1 MAIDPT
7 APLTPITPAAPPGS
21 QPNSVV
27 LQAMARAAL
36 ANVTNTLSE
45 LVGQPTTEANKSRQ
59 DVEQADKAGTRD
71 AGRAAVSSSSASG
84 TANAT
89 TTRAPPQESR
99 LMRAV
104 RIAATDAVPRQ
115 GGLAPL
121 MADVR
126 AVLERPDTPEEV
138 RSAAEALMTRLPR
151 AFEISSSRG
160 LRKAV
165 AQSGV
170 FLEAR
175 LARSG
180 SSTGGGE
187 ALAASPS
194 ADLKAALLVFKG
206 TLSHWLAGAAPATA
220 GEREH
225 SESGEIAP
233 DRPAA
238 AVDIDH
244 PVADHPANAQ
254 KAMSEATSQ
263 LEPEGAKEEGLSYAP
278 TALEAAP
285 DEPERGSPAPN
296 TTRPRPPLPAEGEA
310 EPSVRPAAA
319 QAQAPSDDDV
329 EPRFAAFLAPSRSMT
344 AAQPAKPVSTVLGL
358 LDLAEASPAMDEGR
372 PPAPMA
378 VAPLAARGYGG
389 LVADSGKPKTPPPPF
404 ADGPMAGQRPSASE
418 LPAHAAPDE
427 IVRRL
432 LKGVGA
438 ALARQD
444 LMQIASLRE
453 VHHDPETGETR
464 PQPARLNLDVPFV
477 TPQGVAVA
485 QFEITR
491 DGGGGGGAMVG
502 PVERTYRVRFSID
515 VEPLGPVHA
524 LVTLTGARARV
535 SLWAERAETIARLRA
550 GEEALGAALR
560 QAELTPEVAVHSGP
574 PPVKD
579 ARALGHFVDQAS

>member
-1 MAIDPT
+1 
-7 APLTPITPAAPPGS
+7 
-21 QPNSVV
+21 
-27 LQAMARAAL
+27 
-36 ANVTNTLSE
+36 
-45 LVGQPTTEANKSRQ
+45 
-59 DVEQADKAGTRD
+59 
-71 AGRAAVSSSSASG
+71 
-84 TANAT
+84 
-89 TTRAPPQESR
+89 
-99 LMRAV
+99 MRAV

-115 GGLAPL
+115 AGLAPL

-126 AVLERPDTPEEV
+126 AVLERPDTPPEV
-138 RSAAEALMTRLPR
+138 RSAAEALMARLPR
-151 AFEISSSRG
+151 AFEISTSRG

-180 SSTGGGE
+180 PPMTGG
-187 ALAASPS
+187 APPIASP
-194 ADLKAALLVFKG
+194 DTDVKAALLVFKG
-206 TLSHWLAGAAPATA
+206 ALSGWLARTTPAPMEELEHRRDVDQSPEAADFDHRAKT
-220 GEREH
+220 
-225 SESGEIAP
+225 SVSG
-233 DRPAA
+233 
-238 AVDIDH
+238 
-244 PVADHPANAQ
+244 
-254 KAMSEATSQ
+254 TSP
-263 LEPEGAKEEGLSYAP
+263 LPEPEEV
-278 TALEAAP
+278 TAEDVRSSRSAGPEAAP
-285 DEPERGSPAPN
+285 DEPEHASPAPG
-296 TTRPRPPLPAEGEA
+296 TPKPQPPVAADEEA
-310 EPSVRPAAA
+310 APSVPPVAG
-319 QAQAPSDDDV
+319 QAQEPSDDAV
-329 EPRFAAFLAPSRSMT
+329 EPRFAAFLAPSRST
-344 AAQPAKPVSTVLGL
+344 APAQPAKPTPPVLGL
-358 LDLAEASPAMDEGR
+358 LDLADASPAMDEGR

-378 VAPLAARGYGG
+378 SAPLAARGYGG

-432 LKGVGA
+432 LKGASA

-491 DGGGGGGAMVG
+491 DGGGGGVMVG

-524 LVTLTGARARV
+524 LVTLMGARARV

-560 QAELTPEVAVHSGP
+560 QADLTPEVAVHSGP

>member
-7 APLTPITPAAPPGS
+7 APLTPITPAAPAGS

-36 ANVTNTLSE
+36 ANVTNTLGE
-45 LVGQPTTEANKSRQ
+45 LVGKPSA
-59 DVEQADKAGTRD
+59 DVAKPHHNAEQADKASTQD
-71 AGRAAVSSSSASG
+71 AGRAAVSSSSGGGASS
-84 TANAT
+84 ASAP
-89 TTRAPPQESR
+89 RPPPQETR

-104 RIAATDAVPRQ
+104 RLAATDAVPRQ
-115 GGLAPL
+115 AGLAPL
-121 MADVR
+121 MADVG
-126 AVLERPDTPEEV
+126 AVLERPDTPPEV
-138 RSAAEALMTRLPR
+138 RSAAEALMARLPR
-151 AFEISSSRG
+151 VFEMSTPRG

-180 SSTGGGE
+180 PPMTGGM
-187 ALAASPS
+187 APIASPDT
-194 ADLKAALLVFKG
+194 DLKAALLVFKG
-206 TLSHWLAGAAPATA
+206 ALSAWLARTTPAPT
-220 GEREH
+220 EELEH
-225 SESGEIAP
+225 RQDA
-233 DRPAA
+233 
-238 AVDIDH
+238 DI
-244 PVADHPANAQ
+244 VADQP
-254 KAMSEATSQ
+254 SEAADVDHRVKTPTSGTSS
-263 LEPEGAKEEGLSYAP
+263 LPEQEDVAAEDAQVSPSADSD
-278 TALEAAP
+278 AAP
-285 DEPERGSPAPN
+285 DEPRRASPAPGA
-296 TTRPRPPLPAEGEA
+296 PKPQP
-310 EPSVRPAAA
+310 PAAA
-319 QAQAPSDDDV
+319 DEEAAPPVSPAAGQSRDPPDDAV
-329 EPRFAAFLAPSRSMT
+329 EPRFAAFLAPSKST
-344 AAQPAKPVSTVLGL
+344 PPAQPTKPAPAVLGL
-358 LDLAEASPAMDEGR
+358 LDLAEASAPADEGR
-372 PPAPMA
+372 PPAPKGA
-378 VAPLAARGYGG
+378 APLAARGYGG
-389 LVADSGKPKTPPPPF
+389 PVADSRKPGAPPPPF
-404 ADGPMAGQRPSASE
+404 ADGPMAGQRPSVSA
-418 LPAHAAPDE
+418 LPAQVAPDE

-432 LKGVGA
+432 LKGATA
-438 ALARQD
+438 ALARQE

-485 QFEITR
+485 QFEVTR
-491 DGGGGGGAMVG
+491 DGGGGGAMVG

-560 QAELTPEVAVHSGP
+560 QADLTPEVAVHSGP

>member
-7 APLTPITPAAPPGS
+7 APLTPVTPAAPAGS
-21 QPNSVV
+21 QPNSAV

-36 ANVTNTLSE
+36 ANVTNTLGE
-45 LVGQPTTEANKSRQ
+45 LVGKPSADAAKPHHN
-59 DVEQADKAGTRD
+59 VEQADKASTQD
-71 AGRAAVSSSSASG
+71 AGRAAVSSSSGGGASS
-84 TANAT
+84 ASSP
-89 TTRAPPQESR
+89 RPPPQETR

-104 RIAATDAVPRQ
+104 RLAAADAVPRQ
-115 GGLAPL
+115 AGLAPL
-121 MADVR
+121 MADVG
-126 AVLERPDTPEEV
+126 AVLERPDTPPEV
-138 RSAAEALMTRLPR
+138 RRAAEALMARLPR
-151 AFEISSSRG
+151 VFEMSTPRG
-160 LRKAV
+160 LKKAV

-180 SSTGGGE
+180 PSMTGG
-187 ALAASPS
+187 AAPLASPDT
-194 ADLKAALLVFKG
+194 DLKAALLVFKG
-206 TLSHWLAGAAPATA
+206 ALSAWLARTTPAPMEALEHRQDADIAADQPAEATDVDH
-220 GEREH
+220 RVKTPM
-225 SESGEIAP
+225 SGTPSLPEQE
-233 DRPAA
+233 DVAA
-238 AVDIDH
+238 EDAQVS
-244 PVADHPANAQ
+244 PPAN
-254 KAMSEATSQ
+254 S
-263 LEPEGAKEEGLSYAP
+263 
-278 TALEAAP
+278 EAAP
-285 DEPERGSPAPN
+285 DEPPHASAASKPQ
-296 TTRPRPPLPAEGEA
+296 PPVTAEEEA
-310 EPSVRPAAA
+310 APSVEHAAG
-319 QAQAPSDDDV
+319 QSREPPDDAV
-329 EPRFAAFLAPSRSMT
+329 EPRFAAFLAPSKPTPST
-344 AAQPAKPVSTVLGL
+344 PPTKPAPTVLGL
-358 LDLAEASPAMDEGR
+358 LDLGDASIATDEGR
-372 PPAPMA
+372 PPAPVA
-378 VAPLAARGYGG
+378 TAPLAARGYGG
-389 LVADSGKPKTPPPPF
+389 LVADSRKPGTPPPPF
-404 ADGPMAGQRPSASE
+404 ADGPMAGQRPSISA
-418 LPAHAAPDE
+418 LPAQAAPDE

-432 LKGVGA
+432 LKGASA

-453 VHHDPETGETR
+453 VHHDPETGEAR
-464 PQPARLNLDVPFV
+464 PQPARLNLDLPFV

-491 DGGGGGGAMVG
+491 DGGGGGAMVG